1 MQSNLVSCEP
11 VTCEVQY
18 MTAKKKKEERNGN
31 TDVCMNQSYDRQG
44 HKERVLLKPNQQT
57 GISGSPENTGLNKG
71 KTIAN
76 RWSNKWTDWKCKC
89 FPFSLMKF
97 P

>member
-18 MTAKKKKEERNGN
+18 MTTTKKEERNGN

-57 GISGSPENTGLNKG
+57 GISGSPGNTGFSK
-71 KTIAN
+71 N
-76 RWSNKWTDWKCKC
+76 RRNSLKVYQSRTGKC
-89 FPFSLMKF
+89 FILISNHRYVMT
-97 P
+97 

>member
-1 MQSNLVSCEP
+1 MQSNLVSYEP
-11 VTCEVQY
+11 VTCEVLY
-18 MTAKKKKEERNGN
+18 MTATKKEERNGN

-76 RWSNKWTDWKCKC
+76 TWSNKWTDWKWKC
-89 FPFSLMKF
+89 FLFSLMKF